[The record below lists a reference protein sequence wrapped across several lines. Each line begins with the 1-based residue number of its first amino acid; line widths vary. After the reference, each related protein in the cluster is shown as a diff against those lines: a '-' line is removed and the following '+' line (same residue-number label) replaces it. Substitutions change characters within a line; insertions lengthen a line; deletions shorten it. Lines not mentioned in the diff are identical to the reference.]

1 MAKKIRKLFR
11 RLGEN
16 RTLLLGV
23 VFLAMFA
30 VLIGRLFILQVVHGE
45 EYADNFELQ
54 ITKTRTLESTRGNIY
69 DRNGK
74 LIAGNKV
81 SYSVTI
87 EDNGTYN
94 TTKERILSLNAELYR
109 LCKLIR
115 ANGDSIDTSTF
126 PIEVDENGAFVF
138 TGEEG
143 TIRDRFRADIYGQKK
158 IDDMTAE
165 PVSYTHLTLPTTSRV

>member
-87 EDNGTYN
+87 EFVQTE
-94 TTKERILSLNAELYR
+94 TRLTPAPSRLKWMRTVRLFLQVKRERSATVSVQIFMDR
-109 LCKLIR
+109 RK
-115 ANGDSIDTSTF
+115 ST
-126 PIEVDENGAFVF
+126 I
-138 TGEEG
+138 
-143 TIRDRFRADIYGQKK
+143 
-158 IDDMTAE
+158 
-165 PVSYTHLTLPTTSRV
+165 